1 MIFFLNKVRK
11 FSLIILIIVIGSYF
25 ANHFLISRF
34 KLQNK
39 NMSLVFMGDSN
50 VETSIDDSLI
60 DNSIN
65 LAASGDSYLYTY
77 IKLRK
82 LIRDHKDQIDTVLV
96 SFSPHNVFENDKIFS
111 KSKIFSSY
119 RIHYPIMEQNE
130 INLLFNISSKSII
143 YSILSLPVEFLK
155 NCFKILNNQPVFFG
169 EYVEINKQQ
178 VYKYVKNLNE
188 KEITQL
194 KNYSDIEIYYLNKII
209 DLVESECKTIMLINT
224 PKRIEIL
231 KHRSYQMDG
240 YKQLYD
246 SIYSHII
253 LVDLSEFELDIN
265 DYADLIHLNKNG
277 AQKISNH
284 IKEVGLKNLIKKN
297 H

>member
-1 MIFFLNKVRK
+1 MNFFLKKIRK
-11 FSLIILIIVIGSYF
+11 FSLIIITIVIGSYL
-25 ANHFLISRF
+25 ANYFLISSF
-34 KLQNK
+34 KLQDR

-119 RIHYPIMEQNE
+119 RIHYPMMEQNE

-143 YSILSLPVEFLK
+143 YSILSLPVEFFK
-155 NCFKILNNQPVFFG
+155 NCFKILNHEPVFFG
-169 EYVEINKQQ
+169 KYVEINKKQ
-178 VYKYVKNLNE
+178 VYKFVKNLNE
-188 KEITQL
+188 NKITKL
-194 KNYSDIEIYYLNKII
+194 KNYSDIEINYLNKII
-209 DLVESECKTIMLINT
+209 YLVENECKTIILINT

-231 KHRSYQMDG
+231 KHRSYQVNK
-240 YKQLYD
+240 YRQLYD
-246 SIYSHII
+246 SIYSHIS

-265 DYADLIHLNKNG
+265 DFGDLIHLNKNG

-284 IKEVGLKNLIKKN
+284 IKEVGLKNLIEKN

>member
-1 MIFFLNKVRK
+1 MNFFLKKIRK
-11 FSLIILIIVIGSYF
+11 FSLIIITIVIGSYL
-25 ANHFLISRF
+25 ANYFLISSF
-34 KLQNK
+34 KLQDR

-119 RIHYPIMEQNE
+119 RIHYPMMEQNE

-143 YSILSLPVEFLK
+143 YSILSLPVEFFK
-155 NCFKILNNQPVFFG
+155 NCFKILNHEPVFFG
-169 EYVEINKQQ
+169 KYVEINKKQ
-178 VYKYVKNLNE
+178 VYKFVKNLNE
-188 KEITQL
+188 NKITKL
-194 KNYSDIEIYYLNKII
+194 KNYSDIEINYLNKII
-209 DLVESECKTIMLINT
+209 DLVENECKTIILINT

-231 KHRSYQMDG
+231 KHRSYQVNK
-240 YKQLYD
+240 YRQLYD
-246 SIYSHII
+246 SIYSHIS

-265 DYADLIHLNKNG
+265 DFGDLIHLNKNG

-284 IKEVGLKNLIKKN
+284 IKEVGLKNLIEKN